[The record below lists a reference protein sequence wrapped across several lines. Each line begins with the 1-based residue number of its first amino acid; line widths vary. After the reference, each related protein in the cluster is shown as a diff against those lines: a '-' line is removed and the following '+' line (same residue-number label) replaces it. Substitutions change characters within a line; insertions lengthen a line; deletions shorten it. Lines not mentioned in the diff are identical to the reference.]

1 MHLRPVHAEAQI
13 PILQKLIRDNPL
25 GIFTTA
31 IKSPSYPLI
40 QSSHIPFV
48 LDVPEA
54 TDGSVSNGVLRGHMA
69 KQNPQAKALMEALA
83 AQQEQ
88 GNTSLEL
95 PDEVLILFNGPHH
108 HYVTPKFYTET
119 KPATG
124 KVVPTWNY
132 AAAQAYGKIRVYCD
146 SKSEET
152 SNYLQKQVEDLSN
165 QSETSIMGYTS
176 PWKVSDA
183 PVPYVDLLKKNIIGI
198 EITIDRLQGKFKMS
212 QEMGQGD
219 REGVINGFENLG
231 TDVGKGIADMH
242 SSWLSTSN
250 NKFATL
256 NMASDTKFS
265 PKTKIDLSQ
274 KLSELRAA
282 KTKPQSP
289 RDPAPATPPLSNPPD
304 LSSHSY
310 SSPVRRILSK
320 NDHETFLSSP
330 TYTLVLA
337 FIFGLA
343 DSVRGRAAPD
353 TETIISPNISKI
365 LSVVDNIR
373 TLVDKNPSLDQG
385 GSRFG
390 NPAFRDLFE
399 DVAAQGTA
407 WHRDILG
414 IQNESAVNEISS
426 YLIHSLGSRDR
437 LDYGS
442 GHELNFM
449 MWLLCLRQLGLFSKP
464 DFESIVFRVYV
475 RYMRLMRDVQSTY
488 YLEPA
493 GSHGVW
499 GLDDYHFLPFLFG
512 AAQLIGHP
520 YITPLAIHNTAVLDE
535 EGDRY
540 LYLDQVR
547 WVDSVKTVKG
557 LRWHSPMLDDIS
569 GAKNWT
575 KIESGMKKMFVKE
588 VLGKLPIMQHFLFGS
603 LLPAAPSMGEVPT
616 EEEDDD
622 GVHTHEHGN
631 GHAHDH
637 SQHADYFGDCCGI
650 KVPSTVA
657 AGAEMRKQ
665 MGRNSS
671 LRPIP
676 FD

>member
-1 MHLRPVHAEAQI
+1 MYLRAVHAEAQI
-13 PILQKLIRDNPL
+13 AVLHQLIRDNPL
-25 GIFTTA
+25 GILTTA
-31 IKSPSYPLI
+31 IKSPLYPFI
-40 QSSHIPFV
+40 QSSHIPFI
-48 LDVPEA
+48 LDVPETA
-54 TDGSVSNGVLRGHMA
+54 DGTLSNGVLRAHMA

-88 GNTSLEL
+88 GNASLEL
-95 PDEVLILFNGPHH
+95 SEEVLILFNGPHH

-119 KPATG
+119 KPESG

-132 AAAQAYGKIRVYCD
+132 SAAQAYGKIKVYCD

-152 SNYLQKQVEDLSN
+152 SAYLQKQIEELSN
-165 QSETSIMGYTS
+165 QSETSIMGYSS

-183 PVPYVDLLKKNIIGI
+183 PVNYVDLLKKNIIGI
-198 EITIDRLQGKFKMS
+198 EISIDRLQGKFKMS
-212 QEMGQGD
+212 QEMGHGD
-219 REGVINGFENLG
+219 RQGVIEGFERL
-231 TDVGKGIADMH
+231 AFY
-242 SSWLSTSN
+242 TSHHQL
-250 NKFATL
+250 AL
-256 NMASDTKFS
+256 VMASDLKTSSK
-265 PKTKIDLSQ
+265 PKVDLSQ
-274 KLSELRAA
+274 KLAKLRAA
-282 KTKPQSP
+282 KSRSQSS
-289 RDPAPATPPLSNPPD
+289 RDPTPITPPLPPSPE
-304 LSSHSY
+304 LSSHEY
-310 SSPVRRILSK
+310 SRPVRRILSRK
-320 NDHETFLSSP
+320 DHETFLSSP
-330 TYTLVLA
+330 TYSLVLA
-337 FIFGLA
+337 FIFGLS
-343 DSVRGRAAPD
+343 DSVRGRKAPAA
-353 TETIISPNISKI
+353 ETDISPHISKI
-365 LSVVDNIR
+365 LSIVDNIR
-373 TLVDKNPSLDQG
+373 TLVDKNPSIDQG

-390 NPAFRDLFE
+390 NPAFRDLFD
-399 DVAAQGTA
+399 DVAAQSTL
-407 WHRDILG
+407 WHRDVLG
-414 IQNESAVNEISS
+414 IQNPSAIDEIST
-426 YLIHSLGSRDR
+426 YLVHSLGSRDR
-437 LDYGS
+437 IDYGS

-449 MWLLCLRQLGLFSKP
+449 MWLLCLRQVGLFSKP
-464 DFESIVFRVYV
+464 DFEAVIFQVYV

-512 AAQLIGHP
+512 AAQLLGHP
-520 YITPLAIHNTAVLDE
+520 YITPLAIHNTAILDE
-535 EGDRY
+535 EGDQY

-603 LLPAAPSMGEVPT
+603 LLPAEPGMGEL
-616 EEEDDD
+616 EDGEEDDE
-622 GVHTHEHGN
+622 HSHEHGN

-637 SQHADYFGDCCGI
+637 SQHADWFGDCCGI

-657 AGAEMRKQ
+657 AGAEMRKR
-665 MGRNSS
+665 MGGGSG